1 MTKIGKILLA
11 LPLSLALFACKKNT
25 ATKDN
30 TTTNGNITTQDSN
43 PIPQKYRITKEVYDS
58 YFNQTVDKLF
68 AFNITMNQTSTWGE
82 GDAAITYNSELKISK
97 GKMYFTDE
105 SFGDTFASFTKGEDG
120 TISYV
125 EYHCNSGS
133 WNEAGSGTLTAGETT
148 QFIFGV
154 SFDYAKLTF
163 DLNENVYKSSEVV
176 AFNRNDSDFE
186 YSNPAVKFENNKL
199 VSLSYHMKQ
208 TMYSGGVVAN
218 VFIGDVSYT
227 FSNIGTT
234 EDIISPFDYKYV
246 VEKETFDSY
255 FNIRTVDQLLTL
267 NYTLNKQEKSTSPNV
282 TFLGT
287 FAINYGKYL
296 INEYTYYEM
305 SKSSDTW
312 ARVKSYHYDKDT
324 HKITSESE
332 FNQDMDYSVN
342 SAFALDWFDFDDFK
356 FNEETKAYECDYV
369 KVDNDTE
376 YYDVKIYFEDN
387 IIKKYTFK
395 EVYTSGSSVSTYQAT
410 KTFSNVGTTTI
421 NISE

>member
-30 TTTNGNITTQDSN
+30 TTTNDNITTQDSN

-105 SFGDTFASFTKGEDG
+105 SFGDTFTSFTKGEDG

-186 YSNPAVKFENNKL
+186 YSNSAVKFENNKL

-246 VEKETFDSY
+246 VGKETFDSY
-255 FNIRTVDQLLTL
+255 FNIRTVDQLLTI
-267 NYTLNKQEKSTSPNV
+267 NYTLNKQEK
-282 TFLGT
+282 
-287 FAINYGKYL
+287 
-296 INEYTYYEM
+296 
-305 SKSSDTW
+305 
-312 ARVKSYHYDKDT
+312 R
-324 HKITSESE
+324 
-332 FNQDMDYSVN
+332 
-342 SAFALDWFDFDDFK
+342 
-356 FNEETKAYECDYV
+356 
-369 KVDNDTE
+369 
-376 YYDVKIYFEDN
+376 
-387 IIKKYTFK
+387 
-395 EVYTSGSSVSTYQAT
+395 
-410 KTFSNVGTTTI
+410 
-421 NISE
+421 